1 MKNKPGDAVFQSAVC
16 AGASQISLGGRGNF
30 EICGFAPAKYCP
42 VVETFRNGE
51 KIMAEID
58 DVIRMLDNM
67 AQGGVSRIKV
77 EASEEV
83 AEGDVKKA
91 YHHGR
96 CDVGSPFATGQL
108 FDLEDET

>member
-1 MKNKPGDAVFQSAVC
+1 MKKESGDAECISEKEAVM
-16 AGASQISLGGRGNF
+16 
-30 EICGFAPAKYCP
+30 
-42 VVETFRNGE
+42 GE
-51 KIMAEID
+51 VD

-77 EASEEV
+77 ETSEDV
-83 AEGDVKKA
+83 AQGNVKKA

-108 FDLEDET
+108 FDADEPDCG